1 MKKQF
6 TMSVGEIIKETV
18 VASITV
24 AVLTILAYAIAWPVL
39 NWCSKRRKE
48 KESIPSPESFGNVE
62 RAEDVHFI
70 DEEANADPANQ
81 DKKEESEEVE

>member
-62 RAEDVHFI
+62 RADDVRFT
-70 DEEANADPANQ
+70 DEETN
-81 DKKEESEEVE
+81 KEESEEAE